1 MKVLNQKVAVVT
13 GAGSGIGRATA
24 IALAKKGCHLALAD
38 INGETLNETANMIS
52 DLGNKQSKH
61 VVNVGSL
68 EEMKGLVEEVEQQ
81 HQSVDILI
89 NNAGIGIQGEFL
101 NQSME
106 QLQRMVDI
114 NLWGVVYGCK
124 LFLPLLI
131 KQEESHIVNVSSAAG
146 INPSPGM
153 ASYSMTKFA
162 VRGLSESI
170 RIELKK
176 YNVGVTSVH
185 PGVINTNIPMNTEYE
200 NIKFREKGKAAF
212 EKYGHS
218 PEKAAN
224 KIVKA
229 IEKNQQRVL
238 IGPEAYIMDAA
249 KRAFPVYSDK
259 AFGLMFEKGR

>member
-1 MKVLNQKVAVVT
+1 MKVLAQKVAVVT

-24 IALAKKGCHLALAD
+24 MALANKGCELALAD
-38 INGETLNETANMIS
+38 INVETLKETANQLRDIGTTVS
-52 DLGNKQSKH
+52 EH

-68 EEMKGLVEEVEQQ
+68 DEMKRFVAEVEQQ
-81 HQSVDILI
+81 HQTVDILI
-89 NNAGIGIQGEFL
+89 NNAGIGIHGEFI
-101 NQSME
+101 NQSIE
-106 QLQRMVDI
+106 QLQRIVDI
-114 NLWGVVYGCK
+114 NMWGVVYGCK
-124 LFLPLLI
+124 LFLPLLM
-131 KQEESHIVNVSSAAG
+131 KQDESHIVNISSAAG

-200 NIKFREKGKAAF
+200 NIRMREKGKAAF

-218 PEKAAN
+218 PEKAAG

-259 AFGLMFEKGR
+259 AFELMFKNG